1 MRRKVYVLAAFALL
15 IAGILAGCGAGSS
28 KQEVHL
34 IVKTPILPMEY
45 GDEIQESYDLLK
57 KALDEFAAQY
67 KEAEITYDLVK
78 FAYTDEEEY
87 ITDTF
92 DTESAPDIL
101 FEGYFNM
108 ASYIHTGRVVP
119 LDDVITDELRNDI
132 DMMSWA
138 QSQVEG
144 KTYMMPYYTLQNTLA
159 YNKNLF
165 KDAGLFAYC
174 SEEET
179 IQSWTLEEW
188 EEILATLKDKLPELS
203 YPMMMYA
210 KNNQGDTHIMVLL
223 RSHGSSFFDEEHNF
237 NLNTEEGIEAL
248 RWLKDCYD
256 AGYFPTGA
264 ENMEIS
270 ENSLLRDN
278 NQLAVF
284 QINNS
289 RRNPDWGYV
298 NFPSVDGNGYATSFL
313 SGFEVFDN
321 GDEKKIQVAK
331 DFLRFFYSN
340 DELMDVSACGLPVS
354 AKVMDRHMDDVYM
367 LEAYQKNAENVV
379 DFTENN
385 PDWTTIR
392 GEFYTHIYDLLTGV
406 RTPEQVA
413 ADIDAECNAI
423 LEEGRKNSVLHE

>member
-1 MRRKVYVLAAFALL
+1 MKRKVYVLAVFVLL

-28 KQEVHL
+28 KEEVHL

-67 KEAEITYDLVK
+67 EEAEITYDLVK

-119 LDDVITDELRNDI
+119 LDDVITDELKNDI
-132 DMMSWA
+132 DMMSWT

-248 RWLKDCYD
+248 RWIKDCYD

-298 NFPSVDGNGYATSFL
+298 NFPSADGKGYATSFL

-321 GDEKKIQVAK
+321 GDEKKIQAAK

-423 LEEGRKNSVLHE
+423 LEEGRKSSVLHE

>member
-1 MRRKVYVLAAFALL
+1 MKNKIYALTAFAFLT
-15 IAGILAGCGAGSS
+15 AGVLAGCSAGGR
-28 KQEVHL
+28 KEEVHL
-34 IVKTPILPMEY
+34 VVKTPILPMEY
-45 GDEIQESYDLLK
+45 GEEIQESYDLLK

-67 KEAEITYDLVK
+67 DDAEITYDLMK
-78 FAYTDEEEY
+78 FAYVDEEEY

-92 DTESAPDIL
+92 DTENAPDIL

-119 LDDVITDELRNDI
+119 LDDIITEELRADI
-132 DMMSWA
+132 DEMSWR
-138 QSQVEG
+138 QSQVDG

-159 YNKNLF
+159 YNKILF
-165 KDAGLFAYC
+165 EDAGLSAYC
-174 SEEET
+174 SEEAA

-188 EEILATLKDKLPELS
+188 EEILATLKAELPELS

-223 RSHGSSFFDEEHNF
+223 RSHGSEFFDDAHNF

-256 AGYFPTGA
+256 AGYFPAGA

-298 NFPSVDGNGYATSFL
+298 NFPSADGRGYATSFL
-313 SGFEVFDN
+313 SGFEIFDN
-321 GDEKKIQVAK
+321 GDEKKIQAAK
-331 DFLRFFYSN
+331 DFLRFFYSR
-340 DELMDVSACGLPVS
+340 DDLMDVSACGLPVS
-354 AKVMDRHMDDVYM
+354 AKVTERHMDDVYM

-385 PDWTTIR
+385 PDWTGIR
-392 GEFYTHIYDLLTGV
+392 GVFYTYIHDLLTGV

-413 ADIDAECNAI
+413 ADIDTECNAI